1 MIPSIAG
8 RPRIPRSLLL
18 KAKFHFIVLFICAS
32 FNIPKTI
39 STELLKNPSI
49 FSTYNSSSF
58 NFKSSNK
65 SRIPCFISD
74 VIGSNNSNGNSL
86 YWKEKVSPLSIDRFS
101 EVSCVNDAKQPIPG
115 IPDLE
120 LNGVTYSFIDF
131 QSSLDNKSSVGFA
144 IDKFIFQ
151 LEHKVALEKGS
162 GTGGSSQFEP
172 GENLTDEEEHIRQGE
187 RRKQMAK
194 DEVLL
199 LTTYWKIYGA
209 MDIALRVLSN
219 QSAAK
224 ILSLSKGPGFV
235 LNFQRARLGGKVR
248 EIEFYLTQILRNCL
262 NCTVID
268 RKRLI
273 LLARASGVTNRTL
286 SATETVN
293 STEKTEHHLTLTS
306 GSGQSQRLLKVY
318 CRTQAYFIL
327 AFILLFSMTSLIR

>member
-86 YWKEKVSPLSIDRFS
+86 YWKEK
-101 EVSCVNDAKQPIPG
+101 KQPIPG

-120 LNGVTYSFIDF
+120 LNGVTYSSIDF